1 MGARSMKVSTLQI
14 LVCPFCGG
22 SLTPFVRSPLQGSEI
37 EHGLLGCGCSEFPV
51 LAGIPIFVRDGHVDV
66 MKQTVD
72 QAQVKGPPV
81 RMLKDLIRSG
91 DYDDALLLLLVPRDE
106 KVNRLL
112 KVDDL
117 LPHVFRKRARLGRI
131 AYRRWL
137 KNARRESTLLLG
149 PIGRTLALDAF
160 DLYYRR
166 MMRRESELYNHF
178 AYRFGQPRHLSGLA
192 LATLLPTSGRPILD
206 LACGFGHLLH
216 SWAAARPEHPLI
228 GLDRNFFQL
237 YVAKRWIAPAAD
249 YVCSDADTRL
259 PFASQSF
266 CGVFCADAFHL
277 FVRKLTCA
285 EETQRVVE
293 ERGLVI
299 LARIGNSNA
308 EPREGVELTPQGYT
322 RLFQNLNWRLLSD
335 RALVHRYLDGLGP
348 NLAQPTDLDAL
359 ASEKWLSLVAS
370 GGDVWH
376 DHGAHTQ
383 PQGLGKLRINPLY
396 HKTATGP
403 EGTVS
408 FELVFPSKWFEFE
421 NSGCRDYMPA
431 KVTLGREVLLDIER
445 GERTAAVD
453 SAIRS
458 CIVLGLPEHYC

>member
-1 MGARSMKVSTLQI
+1 MKVSTLQI
-14 LVCPFCGG
+14 LLCPFCGG
-22 SLTPFVRSPLQGSEI
+22 SLTPFVRSPRQGSEI

-112 KVDDL
+112 KVEDL
-117 LPHVFRKRARLGRI
+117 LPSGFRKRARLGRI

-149 PIGRTLALDAF
+149 PVGRTLALDAF
-160 DLYYRR
+160 DFYYRR
-166 MMRRESELYNHF
+166 AMHRESELYNHF

-192 LATLLPTSGRPILD
+192 LATLLPTSALPILD
-206 LACGFGHLLH
+206 LACGFGHHLH

-237 YVAKRWIAPAAD
+237 YVAKRWIAPTAD
-249 YVCSDADTRL
+249 YVCSDADSRL
-259 PFASQSF
+259 PLASQSF
-266 CGVFCADAFHL
+266 CGVFCADAFHY
-277 FVRKLTCA
+277 FVRKVTCA
-285 EETQRVVE
+285 EEAQRVVE

-299 LARIGNSNA
+299 LARIGNANV
-308 EPREGVELTPQGYT
+308 EPREGVELTPPAYA
-322 RLFQNLNWRLLSD
+322 RLFQNLDWRLLSD
-335 RALVHRYLDGLGP
+335 RALLRRYLDGLGP
-348 NLAQPTDLDAL
+348 DLAPPTDVDAL

-370 GGDVWH
+370 RGDVWR
-376 DHGAHTQ
+376 DHGTHTQ

-396 HKTATGP
+396 HRTKTGP
-403 EGTVS
+403 DGSVS
-408 FELVFPSKWFEFE
+408 FELVFPSKWYESE
-421 NSGCRDYMPA
+421 NLGCRDYMPA
-431 KVTLGREVLLDIER
+431 RITLGSEVLLDIER
-445 GERTAAVD
+445 GERTTEVN
-453 SAIRS
+453 SAIQS
-458 CIVLGLPEHYC
+458 CVVLGLPEHYC